1 MPPEDTPEV
10 EVRSRADLR
19 AWLEANHASSGPV
32 WIVVYKKHHEHYVSW
47 DDLVSE
53 LLCFGWIDSLKHR
66 VDEDR
71 SRQYV
76 SPRKPGSNWSGI
88 NKRKVAALGRAG
100 LMTEAGRAVIVRA
113 KRDGS
118 WAFLDDIE
126 ALVVPPDLEAR
137 LAEDA
142 EAAANFEAFPRS
154 AKMAFLYWLKSA
166 KAEGTRA
173 KRLDE
178 TLRAAR
184 QNVRIPGRTA

>member
-10 EVRSRADLR
+10 EVRSRAELR

-66 VDEDR
+66 VDDDR

-100 LMTEAGRAVIVRA
+100 LMTEAGRVVIARA

-118 WAFLDDIE
+118 WTFLDDIE
-126 ALVVPPDLEAR
+126 ALVVPQDLAAR
-137 LAEDA
+137 LAADA
-142 EAAANFEAFPRS
+142 EAAANFEAFPKS

-166 KAEGTRA
+166 KTEATRT
-173 KRLDE
+173 KRLDG
-178 TLRAAR
+178 TLRAA
-184 QNVRIPGRTA
+184 QQDVRIPGQAS